1 VRRQSE
7 AATALWSKSHKKKL
21 MIRKNESKAA
31 GNSHIPGRFGAQ
43 EAKAPSPL
51 RSAGALQ
58 KSNYS
63 RRAFLASAIVA
74 PMVIS
79 NLMTAKAADP
89 NS

>member
-1 VRRQSE
+1 M
-7 AATALWSKSHKKKL
+7 TW
-21 MIRKNESKAA
+21 KNKCGDSRITS
-31 GNSHIPGRFGAQ
+31 GTGAQ

-63 RRAFLASAIVA
+63 RRAFLATAVVA
-74 PMVIS
+74 PIVIS
-79 NLMTAKAADP
+79 NLMTAKAANP